1 MNLKTLFATAG
12 FLCIVSLGIVSSLWY
27 DTKGDPDQEQATHD
41 SVTALGREH
50 RGDGAPK
57 RKTSDWHSP
66 YRELCEY
73 AGKDKEICR

>member
-41 SVTALGREH
+41 SVTALGREQKELH
-50 RGDGAPK
+50 RQDPNRGK
-57 RKTSDWHSP
+57 P
-66 YRELCEY
+66 YREFCEY